1 MSSQGRKPAAIIAE
15 LEENLAEMKAKF
27 LKREIT
33 EAEYTKAARPLAL
46 KISTMLREQIEQAG
60 KSK

>member
-33 EAEYTKAARPLAL
+33 EAEYTKAARP
-46 KISTMLREQIEQAG
+46 
-60 KSK
+60 